1 MLVLCKLV
9 RFSCACCISLL
20 LPCIYMHLFVPRLFE
35 CVTEIDNKINIAGEL
50 PGYSQAILLIHLPSG
65 CYSPISQALLR
76 CGIIM
81 L

>member
-1 MLVLCKLV
+1 MLVKYHICYCHT
-9 RFSCACCISLL
+9 F
-20 LPCIYMHLFVPRLFE
+20 YLFE